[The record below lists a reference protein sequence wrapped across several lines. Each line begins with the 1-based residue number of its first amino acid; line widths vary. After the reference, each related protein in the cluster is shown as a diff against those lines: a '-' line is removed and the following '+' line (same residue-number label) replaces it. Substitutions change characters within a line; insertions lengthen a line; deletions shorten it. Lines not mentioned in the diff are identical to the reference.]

1 MPVKPAA
8 KKPAAV
14 PAKKPAV
21 VPAKQESEE
30 EDEEDDE
37 EDDEEE
43 DGMRCSIIKHRELRE
58 WGNLVGS
65 GSDAVCAQ
73 LVLAGCCCPCC

>member
-30 EDEEDDE
+30 EDEDEENDE
-37 EDDEEE
+37 EDDEE
-43 DGMRCSIIKHRELRE
+43 DGIRCLIIKHFKGS
-58 WGNLVGS
+58 WGRGVTLWIVGVMQRVPS
-65 GSDAVCAQ
+65 WF
-73 LVLAGCCCPCC
+73 

>member
-1 MPVKPAA
+1 MVWVNTCCTVGADEEEEPAMPVKPAA

-30 EDEEDDE
+30 EEDDDE

-43 DGMRCSIIKHRELRE
+43 DDGMWDLGKLCLTLFFLIRR
-58 WGNLVGS
+58 
-65 GSDAVCAQ
+65 
-73 LVLAGCCCPCC
+73 

>member
-8 KKPAAV
+8 KKPATAV

-30 EDEEDDE
+30 EEDDDEDDE
-37 EDDEEE
+37 EDE
-43 DGMRCSIIKHRELRE
+43 GMWSTMDLGKWFLLANLERVKLINTERELGGRE
-58 WGNLVGS
+58 G
-65 GSDAVCAQ
+65 
-73 LVLAGCCCPCC
+73 